1 MKSINDILNRVFPNR
16 KLRKEG
22 IMPLY
27 SGTLVRS
34 SEFKKNY
41 HHWKLSDRME
51 PLLNFLRGH
60 YQQCRRHGEDTFCLG
75 IHSQQGFDGFYIQ
88 YNNQIEEHEYSYLLD
103 YFFENAKNLNYR
115 HYHSFEE
122 HKEHNNRLI
131 SKESHYLKPVISSFE
146 PPFNQEYGNILLE
159 LEKRDQVPKYVKV
172 KVTSYAGFNYHPPR
186 EFDELV
192 QQLVA

>member
-1 MKSINDILNRVFPNR
+1 METLLDI
-16 KLRKEG
+16 
-22 IMPLY
+22 
-27 SGTLVRS
+27 
-34 SEFKKNY
+34 
-41 HHWKLSDRME
+41 
-51 PLLNFLRGH
+51 LRGH

-88 YNNQIEEHEYSYLLD
+88 YNNQIAEHEYSYLLD

-122 HKEHNNRLI
+122 HKEHSDRVI
-131 SKESHYLKPVISSFE
+131 SKEIHYLKPVISSFE

-172 KVTSYAGFNYHPPR
+172 KVTSYTGFNYHAPKA
-186 EFDELV
+186 FDELV
-192 QQLVA
+192 QQLLA